1 MSFAEQVKNSLL
13 EIISEMSAHPQD
25 FSKHP
30 NTDFSRNRKLVFPT
44 LLHLMISM
52 EAGTVKD
59 ELLKFFSYDK
69 DTVSNS
75 AFFQQRAKLAD
86 HTLPYLFHTFNNLYP
101 YTLYKDKY
109 QLLAA
114 DGSSFTFTRNPR
126 DPDSYFAPDGKTT
139 NGYNQIHVIPL
150 FDLLSKRYTD
160 CVVQPIRKKNEFR
173 ALCTLIDRRPTV
185 PDTIPI
191 FIADRGFHSL
201 NVFAHAAEHNSYF
214 MIRATDI
221 KMQRLLGIDLPADQD
236 SFDIQIKRILTR
248 SNSKKKRLHPELAD
262 QYKFI
267 CREVAFDYID
277 SENQTEYPIDLRV
290 LRFKISED
298 GFENIITN
306 LPPEEFPVDEIK
318 QLYHLRWGIE
328 TSFRE
333 LKHVIGA
340 ENFHSKNRE
349 YIEMEVWARLLL
361 YNFCSII
368 TGHVVIHRRGKK
380 HPLQV
385 NYSVAY
391 KACHYFLR
399 LHNGESPPDIEG
411 LIEKNTLPI
420 RPDRKY
426 ARQHRFRVPVSFT
439 YRFS

>member
-1 MSFAEQVKNSLL
+1 MSFAQQVKNSLL
-13 EIISEMSAHPQD
+13 EIISQMATHPQD

-30 NTDFSRNRKLVFPT
+30 ESDFSRNRKLDFST
-44 LLHLMISM
+44 LLHLIISM

-59 ELLKFFSYDK
+59 ELLKFFSYD
-69 DTVSNS
+69 TYTASNS
-75 AFFQQRAKLAD
+75 AFFQQRNKLTDDA
-86 HTLPYLFHTFNNLYP
+86 LPYLFHAFNNLYP
-101 YTLYKDKY
+101 CTLYKDKY
-109 QLLAA
+109 QLLAS
-114 DGSSFTFTRNPR
+114 DGSSFTFTRNPL

-139 NGYNQIHVIPL
+139 NGYNQVHVIPL

-160 CVVQPIRKKNEFR
+160 CVVQPIRKKNEFQ
-173 ALCTLIDRRPTV
+173 ALCTLIDRYRSV
-185 PDTIPI
+185 PDSIPI

-201 NVFAHAAEHNSYF
+201 NVFAHAIEHHSYF

-221 KMQRLLGIDLPADQD
+221 KMQRLLGIDLPDQN
-236 SFDIQIKRILTR
+236 SFDVCINRILTR
-248 SNSKKKRLHPELAD
+248 SNSKKKRLHTELAD

-267 CREVAFDYID
+267 CQNVAFDYID
-277 SENQTEYPIDLRV
+277 PEKQTEYMIALRI
-290 LRFKISED
+290 LRFSISGD
-298 GFENIITN
+298 AYENIITN
-306 LPPEEFPVDEIK
+306 LPSEEFPTDEIK
-318 QLYHLRWGIE
+318 HLCNLRWGIE

-340 ENFHSKNRE
+340 LNFHSKKRE
-349 YIEMEVWARLLL
+349 YIEMELWARLLL

-368 TGHVVIHRRGKK
+368 TGHVVISRRGRK
-380 HPLQV
+380 HQLQV

-411 LIEKNTLPI
+411 LIEKNTLPV
-420 RPDRKY
+420 RPNRKY

-439 YRFS
+439 YRFA